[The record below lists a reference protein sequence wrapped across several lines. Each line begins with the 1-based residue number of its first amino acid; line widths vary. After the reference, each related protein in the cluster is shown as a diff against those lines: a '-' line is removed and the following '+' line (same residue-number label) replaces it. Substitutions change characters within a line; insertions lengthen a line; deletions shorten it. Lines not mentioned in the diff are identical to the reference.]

1 MLMIEQH
8 RIIGRRYDMLY
19 RKINLELIVV
29 EDEAEAVVEELNAA
43 LDRLE
48 EGHTI
53 FGGEIETVPVEHSG
67 TQQRSALKH
76 TIAAGETAVSAVK
89 AAGEKVA
96 GALRKVI

>member
-1 MLMIEQH
+1 
-8 RIIGRRYDMLY
+8 MLY

-43 LDRLE
+43 LDHLE
-48 EGHTI
+48 QGHTI
-53 FGGEIETVPVEHSG
+53 FGGDIETVAVEHSG
-67 TQQRSALKH
+67 TQRRSALKH
-76 TIAAGETAVSAVK
+76 TIAAGETAASAVK